1 MNLAWLVPLSTTIL
15 FIGSFSKTVSKPDKV
30 HIGSIFAFGTINGR
44 VANISMNAA
53 VEDINSD
60 PTILNG
66 TKLHLSMQDSNYS
79 SFLSIVGGKISNIY
93 SILIGYF
100 LTYQTPKNV
109 HFLGYNLRMNE
120 FSVILVYLANSITIH
135 GD

>member
-1 MNLAWLVPLSTTIL
+1 
-15 FIGSFSKTVSKPDKV
+15 
-30 HIGSIFAFGTINGR
+30 
-44 VANISMNAA
+44 MNAA

-66 TKLHLSMQDSNYS
+66 TKLHLSMQDTNYS

-100 LTYQTPKNV
+100 LTYRTPKNV
-109 HFLGYNLRMNE
+109 HFLGYNLCMNE
-120 FSVILVYLANSITIH
+120 FLVILVYLANSITIH